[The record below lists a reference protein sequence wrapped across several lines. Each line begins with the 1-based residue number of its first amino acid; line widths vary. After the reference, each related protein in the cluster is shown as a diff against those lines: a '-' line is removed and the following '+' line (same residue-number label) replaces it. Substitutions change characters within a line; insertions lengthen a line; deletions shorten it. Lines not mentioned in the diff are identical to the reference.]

1 MKIRKPAVSGR
12 FYPSG
17 KTELLKLLND
27 IREKENPGIN
37 LSLATK
43 NIIGGIVPH
52 AGYVYSAY
60 HAIHFFEIIKKS
72 KLEYTTIVILNPD
85 HSGFGGEVSLD
96 SNDYWESPLGEVE
109 LDKEFMN
116 NMNIP
121 VSETAHISEHS
132 GEVMIPLLQY
142 SLDYDFK
149 IVPVSITRQNY
160 NNSINLANEI
170 YKANKELKRD
180 ILILAS
186 SDFSHY
192 VSPEYGKEMDDL
204 VIKEILALNTAAV
217 YKTVISNNISVCG
230 YGPIM
235 TLLEYAK
242 LIDPEVE
249 VKILRR
255 GHSGEVMASREVVDY
270 ISMLVYKKD

>member
-1 MKIRKPAVSGR
+1 MRGTILSVEYYIFIGVIGISSAIFLHNLKTRKKR
-12 FYPSG
+12 
-17 KTELLKLLND
+17 
-27 IREKENPGIN
+27 
-37 LSLATK
+37 
-43 NIIGGIVPH
+43 
-52 AGYVYSAY
+52 
-60 HAIHFFEIIKKS
+60 
-72 KLEYTTIVILNPD
+72 
-85 HSGFGGEVSLD
+85 
-96 SNDYWESPLGEVE
+96 
-109 LDKEFMN
+109 N
-116 NMNIP
+116 NADLFP
-121 VSETAHISEHS
+121 
-132 GEVMIPLLQY
+132 
-142 SLDYDFK
+142 
-149 IVPVSITRQNY
+149 
-160 NNSINLANEI
+160 
-170 YKANKELKRD
+170 ELKRD